1 METKKKKIALK
12 KDQNE
17 RKEMKKPTER
27 RRESARRRKRVTGT
41 QETGRKS
48 GPEQGL
54 KPQTRLSA
62 RLQSDR
68 KCGSVDLW
76 IPKKDRK
83 QENERKREKIKEKN
97 RVKERT

>member
-12 KDQNE
+12 KDWNE
-17 RKEMKKPTER
+17 RKEMKKPAKR

-48 GPEQGL
+48 RPEQGL

-62 RLQSDR
+62 RLQLKR
-68 KCGSVDLW
+68 RCGSVDPR

-83 QENERKREKIKEKN
+83 YENERKREKIKEKN
-97 RVKERT
+97 REKERT